1 MTYLIV
7 LNDSEKIS
15 SHSAIVAK
23 SVIHGCLQHFDMYQK
38 ITCKIFEKTNINRHN
53 AKRKYGTYAQ
63 KIVLTTYMIMQVAY
77 NMVENAH
84 KNNKNAQKEYLLWT
98 HKMLICIKWQ
108 NYIHENYNNVTNRRM
123 IHEFRYLAWQ
133 N

>member
-1 MTYLIV
+1 MAVYNILIYI
-7 LNDSEKIS
+7 K
-15 SHSAIVAK
+15 
-23 SVIHGCLQHFDMYQK
+23 K

-63 KIVLTTYMIMQVAY
+63 KIVLTTYIIMQVAY
-77 NMVENAH
+77 KMVENAH